1 MRIGVIGATGAVG
14 REMVD
19 ELAESSVPND
29 AKVELFASPR
39 SEGETIAFRGQS
51 LKVRAYSLENVK
63 GCDYILMSAGGTFSK
78 THSPAI
84 SSQGAVVID
93 NSSAFRMDPNV
104 PLLIPEVNGAVLKGF
119 KQGIIANPNC
129 STIQMLVA
137 VNPLKEKF
145 GLKMIVVATYQS
157 VSGSGQK
164 GIKELSEQLQNY
176 LKFETPSHELYPQP
190 IASNVLSAIGSFESG
205 KNCEEE
211 LKMVNETHK
220 ILDLPKLPILA
231 TTARVPVFACHSE
244 AINIQLEQEVDLEE
258 IKRVF
263 VEAPGLDFNDSTSQA
278 DLPSPF
284 HCTGKKGVF
293 VSRLRSLFGKSRSE
307 WIQFWNVADN
317 LKKGAATNAVQILE
331 LLLRNMSSA
340 EKRS

>member
-1 MRIGVIGATGAVG
+1 MRIGVVGATGAVG
-14 REMVD
+14 REMID
-19 ELAESSVPND
+19 ELAESSLSND
-29 AKVELFASPR
+29 FKVELFASPR
-39 SEGETIAFRGQS
+39 SEGETIAFRGQA
-51 LKVRAYSLENVK
+51 LKVNAFSLEKVK
-63 GCDYILMSAGGTFSK
+63 GCDYILMSAGGSFSK
-78 THSPAI
+78 DHSPAI
-84 SSQGAVVID
+84 SENGSIVID
-93 NSSAFRMDPNV
+93 NSSAFRMDPDV
-104 PLLIPEVNGAVLKGF
+104 PLVIPEVNGSILDGF

-190 IASNVLSAIGSFESG
+190 IASNVLSAIGPFEQG
-205 KNCEEE
+205 HGCEEE

-220 ILDLPKLPILA
+220 ILELPNLPVLA
-231 TTARVPVFACHSE
+231 TSARVPVFSCHSE
-244 AINIQLEQEVDLEE
+244 AINIQLGQEAELQDVKNALE
-258 IKRVF
+258 K
-263 VEAPGLDFNDSTSQA
+263 APGIVFNDSTSQA
-278 DLPSPF
+278 DIPSPL
-284 HCTGKKGVF
+284 HCTGKKEVY
-293 VSRLRSLFGKSRSE
+293 VSRLRSLFGRKSSD

-331 LLLRNMSSA
+331 LLLKKMSPA
-340 EKRS
+340 DKRS